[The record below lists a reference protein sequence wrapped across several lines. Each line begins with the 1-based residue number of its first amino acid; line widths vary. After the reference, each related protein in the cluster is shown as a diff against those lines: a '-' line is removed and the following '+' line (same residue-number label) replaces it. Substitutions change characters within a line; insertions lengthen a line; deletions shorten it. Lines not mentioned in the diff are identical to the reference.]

1 MGMSVAALGFIMSS
15 RFHVAWLGGIFIV
28 TIGQSV
34 AVAQPHPHSQPPGRR
49 VAPLPAGEGG
59 SLYVQ
64 APLQLCADN
73 MYEFH
78 LHQRTPERGEVLYVL
93 EAPAGPSSC
102 QWEIHDLAE
111 GTYEVLIEAV
121 SDGRIVARADGE
133 VVKGT
138 PVSLILQSVDLQI
151 EGFLHSTGLP
161 AKELSLRLAPSGGPT
176 RASYHA
182 MINEDGSYRVIVDR
196 TDSYF
201 IELSAKKEAGNHL
214 LKYPLRFDSA
224 VERLDLEIAP
234 GVIQVVVPPF
244 TSAPDSSWASVTLR
258 PIKVQTVPDGV
269 LSANGSSF
277 GFKSKEGRRG
287 NYIGLP
293 YGEYEVFLTID
304 IDRDAAKVASARMTL
319 SEGNEVASV
328 TLSPVNTSN

>member
-1 MGMSVAALGFIMSS
+1 MSS
-15 RFHVAWLGGIFIV
+15 RFHFAWLGGVFIM

-34 AVAQPHPHSQPPGRR
+34 AMAQLHPHSQPPGRR

-78 LHQRTPERGEVLYVL
+78 FHQRAPERGEILYVL

-111 GTYEVLIEAV
+111 GTYEVLIEAA
-121 SDGRIVARADGE
+121 SDQRVVARADGD

-138 PVSLILQSVDLQI
+138 PGSLILQSVDLQI
-151 EGFLHSTGLP
+151 EGFIHSAGIPPT
-161 AKELSLRLAPSGGPT
+161 ELSLRLAPSGGST
-176 RASYHA
+176 RADYHA
-182 MINEDGSYRVIVDR
+182 MVNQDGSYRVMVDR
-196 TDSYF
+196 TDTYL
-201 IELSAKKEAGNHL
+201 IELSAKKDVGNYL
-214 LKYPLRFDSA
+214 TRYPLQFDSA

-244 TSAPDSSWASVTLR
+244 TSAHDSSWASVSLR
-258 PIKVQTVPDGV
+258 PIKVQAVPDGV
-269 LSANGSSF
+269 LSTNGSSS
-277 GFKSKEGRRG
+277 GFKPKEGRRG

-293 YGEYEVFLTID
+293 YGEYEVSLTIG
-304 IDRDAAKVASARMTL
+304 IDRDAAKVASARVTL
-319 SEGNEVASV
+319 SEGHEMASV
-328 TLSPVNTSN
+328 TLSPGIR